1 MLVKNATRKFS
12 LQKIIFSFFF
22 FLCFLKLFLYTSND
36 IAIDYIS
43 YFNTD
48 FFHFIYDYPILI
60 KFIILFLLLLNSISL
75 YFLLKK
81 HKLIDFHNY
90 YVSIFYLIFCFYFLR
105 VSFIFPL
112 FINFLIIIFILPSLL
127 TINEKSYQ
135 PEHGIVFGIFCG
147 IISLF
152 YAPFILFFIFAF
164 VIFQLNGLYFWK
176 NYIMPLIGLL
186 ILYIYFFSFLY
197 FFDFNNYSSLFS
209 FYINQFRISVFNN
222 ISFNYLQYIIYG
234 CFLLLFLL
242 FSYTLLSKSSNMNII
257 TRKKYY
263 SLLIS
268 SLLSIAFGI
277 FFKEKSHMFSIVF
290 LSLISILGGI
300 SEQFIKYRIVYNII
314 ILILLISIILNC
326 CIPNSYA

>member
-1 MLVKNATRKFS
+1 MLVKNATRKSS

-127 TINEKSYQ
+127 TINEK
-135 PEHGIVFGIFCG
+135 
-147 IISLF
+147 
-152 YAPFILFFIFAF
+152 A
-164 VIFQLNGLYFWK
+164 
-176 NYIMPLIGLL
+176 
-186 ILYIYFFSFLY
+186 
-197 FFDFNNYSSLFS
+197 
-209 FYINQFRISVFNN
+209 INRNM
-222 ISFNYLQYIIYG
+222 G
-234 CFLLLFLL
+234 LFLES
-242 FSYTLLSKSSNMNII
+242 FV
-257 TRKKYY
+257 
-263 SLLIS
+263 
-268 SLLSIAFGI
+268 A
-277 FFKEKSHMFSIVF
+277 
-290 LSLISILGGI
+290 
-300 SEQFIKYRIVYNII
+300 
-314 ILILLISIILNC
+314 
-326 CIPNSYA
+326 